1 MKAASAALLS
11 AVLGLLIK
19 RHNPEG
25 ALLLGAIC
33 ALGILTASLG
43 ILDGF
48 SSLRKLFR
56 QSFGGEAEGLLS
68 PVLKCLAISIVSRFS
83 AESQTLD
90 PRTPILLEPTLAKIS
105 PLSVEANSFGTIC
118 PSTGTLITWAPLRIS
133 RTRAWRLTPLL
144 A

>member
-33 ALGILTASLG
+33 AVGILAASLG

-48 SSLRKLFR
+48 ASLRKLLR
-56 QSFGGEAEGLLS
+56 QIFGGEGESLIA
-68 PVLKCLAISIVSRFS
+68 PIFKCLAISVVSRFS
-83 AESQTLD
+83 SESCRDASQNAAASAVEFAGAVCSLGVVM
-90 PRTPILLEPTLAKIS
+90 PLVMSILKSMGGL
-105 PLSVEANSFGTIC
+105 G
-118 PSTGTLITWAPLRIS
+118 
-133 RTRAWRLTPLL
+133 
-144 A
+144 

>member
-1 MKAASAALLS
+1 MELVMKAASAALLS

-83 AESQTLD
+83 AESCRDASQN
-90 PRTPILLEPTLAKIS
+90 AAAS
-105 PLSVEANSFGTIC
+105 AVEFAGAACSLGAV
-118 PSTGTLITWAPLRIS
+118 L
-133 RTRAWRLTPLL
+133 PLL
-144 A
+144 VSVLKTLGGLG